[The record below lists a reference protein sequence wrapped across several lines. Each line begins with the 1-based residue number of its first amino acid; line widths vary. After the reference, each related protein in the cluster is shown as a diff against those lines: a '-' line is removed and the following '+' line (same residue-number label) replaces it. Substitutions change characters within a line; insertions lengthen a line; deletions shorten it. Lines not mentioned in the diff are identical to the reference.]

1 MEEEEALT
9 PLKQGLPVI
18 RAEGG
23 NESERYL
30 KRLCEHSFLSLW
42 SYPCTYRN
50 ERLLKPDGKK
60 NEICDLLVVFGNHIL
75 IFQDKDIILKN
86 TGDLET
92 DWKRW
97 YRKAVQ
103 DGAKQIWGAE
113 HWLKQHPDNIFLDKD
128 CTQPFPISLPDPVT
142 AQYHRI
148 IVAHGASERCKQ
160 HFGGSGSLIIVGD
173 LLGSTHADAIVG
185 EKPFAIGQIN
195 PTKGFVHIFD
205 D

>member
-1 MEEEEALT
+1 M
-9 PLKQGLPVI
+9 PK
-18 RAEGG
+18 AETSPSVTLNGYA
-23 NESERYL
+23 NILSCRYG
-30 KRLCEHSFLSLW
+30 

-50 ERLLKPDGKK
+50 ERLLKPDAKK